1 MEKNNKDEQCVRH
14 LEVKHIPD
22 SLLNEM
28 KRQFEDDARIRQMRV
43 NQQIE
48 VRNGH
53 LAQALQIGKTI
64 DTLFKRV
71 VASYLEEA
79 DEEAKRM
86 DLNEVNIS
94 AEDKD
99 EIETLVIA
107 MFMACDILD
116 SLILD
121 ANDILHKTD
130 KTIQLEMFDDL
141 KNITK
146 LVKEKINYL
155 NKNSKYMKD
164 LFWAYKTDDM
174 YEMIKNKARA
184 IRRRR
189 KDKDWGKNTEKFE
202 GK

>member
-28 KRQFEDDARIRQMRV
+28 KRQFEDDARIRQMRIS
-43 NQQIE
+43 QQLE

-53 LAQALQIGKTI
+53 LSQALQIGKTI
-64 DTLFKRV
+64 DALFKRV

-141 KNITK
+141 KDITK

-189 KDKDWGKNTEKFE
+189 KDKNWGKNTEKFE

>member
-141 KNITK
+141 KDITK

-189 KDKDWGKNTEKFE
+189 KDKNWGKNTEKFE

>member
-141 KNITK
+141 KDITK

-155 NKNSKYMKD
+155 NKNSKYMTD

-189 KDKDWGKNTEKFE
+189 KDKNWGKNTEKFE

>member
-1 MEKNNKDEQCVRH
+1 
-14 LEVKHIPD
+14 
-22 SLLNEM
+22 
-28 KRQFEDDARIRQMRV
+28 
-43 NQQIE
+43 
-48 VRNGH
+48 
-53 LAQALQIGKTI
+53 
-64 DTLFKRV
+64 
-71 VASYLEEA
+71 
-79 DEEAKRM
+79 M

-141 KNITK
+141 KDITK

-184 IRRRR
+184 IRRER
-189 KDKDWGKNTEKFE
+189 KSENWGKNKEKIE